1 MNIKINDNFNNISES
16 YLFSDI
22 NKRVNEYKKNHPN
35 AKIIRLG
42 IGDVTLPLPKLIV
55 DALVKASNEMGVKDT
70 FRGYPPEYGYDFIK
84 EAVVKY
90 YKNINVSLDL
100 DSVFISDGAKSDL
113 GNIVDILGD
122 NDIYIPNPVYPVYVD
137 SNLMSG
143 RKIHYLNGNEA
154 NNFLPL
160 PSGLDNNPKVI
171 YLCSP
176 NNPTGATYNYNELK
190 SWVDYAYKTG
200 SLIIFDSAYEAFITD
215 DSPRSIYKIEHAKEV
230 AIEVSSLSKM
240 AGFTG
245 VRCGFTIVPLEL
257 LAGGSSLNKLWKR
270 RQATKFNGVSYPVQ
284 RAAEAA
290 LSEEGV
296 KENQK
301 NLAIYKKN
309 TKMLCELF
317 DEKGI
322 WYSGGVNSPYVWIKC
337 PNGMKS
343 FEFFDYL
350 LDKANIVGTPGV
362 GFGENGEG
370 YFRLT
375 SFASNED
382 TKEAVERLRKIL

>member
-22 NKRVNEYKKNHPN
+22 NKRVSEYKKNHPN

-176 NNPTGATYNYNELK
+176 NNPTGATYNYDELK

-296 KENQK
+296 KESQK

>member
-215 DSPRSIYKIEHAKEV
+215 DSPRSIHKIEHAKEV

-296 KENQK
+296 KESQK

-362 GFGENGEG
+362 GFGEHGEG

>member
-1 MNIKINDNFNNISES
+1 MNIKINDNFNNIRES
-16 YLFSDI
+16 YLFSYI

-176 NNPTGATYNYNELK
+176 NNPTGATYNYDELK

-245 VRCGFTIVPLEL
+245 VRCGYTIVPLEL
-257 LAGGSSLNKLWKR
+257 TSCDKSVNKLWKR

-290 LSEEGV
+290 LSDKGI
-296 KENQK
+296 KECMDNI
-301 NLAIYKKN
+301 NYYMENAR
-309 TKMLCELF
+309 MLSEFF

-322 WYSGGVNSPYVWIKC
+322 FYTGGKSSPYIWFKC
-337 PNGMKS
+337 PNGMNS
-343 FEFFDYL
+343 WDFFDYL
-350 LDKANIVGTPGV
+350 LQNANVVGTPGA
-362 GFGENGEG
+362 GFGTFGEG
-370 YFRLT
+370 YFRIT
-375 SFASNED
+375 SFNTHEK
-382 TKEAVERLRKIL
+382 TKEAINRLRKLL